1 MLARKNY
8 IFLGVQAFIAIGL
21 LAGCVVTSSPTGS
34 GGSGGSS
41 GVTTGHGAATATTG
55 GDGGSGGGGVG
66 GGTSGTSGTGGAA
79 CVGETGAAVI
89 ADCEKLN
96 IAPASGASSSCGVAM
111 NEAPPGYG
119 LCKRGFE
126 IFNPGATTSLVDCL
140 ATIGV
145 QDECHLPP
153 LQVCV
158 DKTFADECVI
168 ASIGTSCDGIKTT
181 CGADPFDAATCA
193 KDLNPFSDAG
203 LAEMSA
209 CINKMDPAVACQK
222 AFDECYTQVLTF

>member
-1 MLARKNY
+1 M
-8 IFLGVQAFIAIGL
+8 
-21 LAGCVVTSSPTGS
+21 
-34 GGSGGSS
+34 
-41 GVTTGHGAATATTG
+41 
-55 GDGGSGGGGVG
+55 
-66 GGTSGTSGTGGAA
+66 
-79 CVGETGAAVI
+79 I

-96 IAPASGASSSCGVAM
+96 IAPASGASSTCGVAV

-145 QDECHLPP
+145 QDECHIPP

-168 ASIGTSCDGIKTT
+168 ASIGMSCDGIKTT

-193 KDLNPFSDAG
+193 RVRGPAG
-203 LAEMSA
+203 LDIGAANPAEIALAIAAQMTA
-209 CINKMDPAVACQK
+209 AWRGK
-222 AFDECYTQVLTF
+222 A